1 LPRNVGWNK
10 TGGERRRDEGTLPQI
25 NYEEAEQKG
34 QVNEPLHHHYNDGKS
49 HPDCE
54 RCKRDRRLFA
64 NDLPARTRKQID
76 KFVAGRARRNIE
88 RRARKVTLT
97 YEPVHGNLIL
107 VVDPEEIPRLRR
119 LGRGHPE
126 TCVAEAAFVRDY
138 LKPQGFRTVNP
149 EDIGALTSGLLVQ
162 NDKGD
167 IFWDQSYQVLSF
179 LEELIAGRA
188 VEWQKG

>member
-1 LPRNVGWNK
+1 M
-10 TGGERRRDEGTLPQI
+10 
-25 NYEEAEQKG
+25 
-34 QVNEPLHHHYNDGKS
+34 
-49 HPDCE
+49 
-54 RCKRDRRLFA
+54 
-64 NDLPARTRKQID
+64 
-76 KFVAGRARRNIE
+76 NIA

-107 VVDPEEIPRLRR
+107 MVDPEEIPRLRR

-138 LKPQGFRTVNP
+138 LRPQGFRTVKP

-167 IFWDQSYQVLSF
+167 IFWDSRYQVESF
-179 LEELIAGRA
+179 LEDLIAGCS